1 MFVTRLEAYQATKL
15 KAQNVKLGV
24 MLCLKPKR
32 KIAKTTAHTG
42 KIAAGKVMPS
52 KSKPS
57 ALKPAPSTKIRPKI
71 IAIKSHT
78 LRARFSQNLHTSHT
92 QTRAIRANKFGF
104 IF

>member
-15 KAQNVKLGV
+15 KALNAKLGV

-57 ALKPAPSTKIRPKI
+57 ALNPSTKIKPKI
-71 IAIKSHT
+71 IAIKPHT
-78 LRARFSQNLHTSHT
+78 LRARFSQNLHTSYIA
-92 QTRAIRANKFGF
+92 TRAMIDIKAA
-104 IF
+104 